1 MIYQGVYE
9 MLREIK
15 KRSGLYAVAAILLAL
30 MFGSLVYNLGYIQQ
44 IQLPSLSVFKAF
56 ASTEEMKDYLTK
68 YSDTYSPFL
77 FVGPVDINMGP
88 VRAMA
93 ESSEGS
99 YASPEGLSQEPVYS
113 TTNIQV
119 AGVDEADIVKTD
131 GEYLYLVSG
140 SNVFIVKAY
149 PSEEAEILAKI
160 AFNDTNIVGIFVSED
175 SGRLAVLGCKYW
187 FPPYYLGLYNVA
199 SFVIDV
205 KTFLNVYDISDKSA
219 PISMKNFTMT
229 GSYFNSRMIGDY
241 VYFVTSQPAY
251 IILETVILPKIHTDE
266 GFKEISASEIFYAN
280 ASDEYFMY
288 TTVVAMNIQDTT
300 EEPTHKTLLLGGTSS
315 MYVSPRN
322 IYITFPETNE
332 ETAIYR
338 IRIENSTITP
348 EAKGKV
354 FGRELNQFSMD
365 EDGEYFRIATTTR
378 FFGTSENNL
387 YILNM
392 NLSIVGSLEDF
403 APEGEVMDSA
413 RFIGNRCY
421 LTTSVIRKDP
431 FFVIDVENATA
442 PKILG
447 ELKIPGFTNYL
458 HPYDENHLIGVGR
471 YENNSVKI
479 MLFDVSNV
487 TAPIVIDTY
496 SVQGQ
501 YSDSPVFEDHK
512 AFLFDKSKDLLAMPV
527 SSYNYD
533 WENSWQWQGLY
544 VFNVTSSNGIVLR
557 GNITHMGENA
567 YFSDIGY
574 WLRRAIYIENVL
586 YTISDKKVKLNNL
599 DDLNEMKEILLP

>member
-1 MIYQGVYE
+1 
-9 MLREIK
+9 
-15 KRSGLYAVAAILLAL
+15 
-30 MFGSLVYNLGYIQQ
+30 
-44 IQLPSLSVFKAF
+44 
-56 ASTEEMKDYLTK
+56 
-68 YSDTYSPFL
+68 
-77 FVGPVDINMGP
+77 
-88 VRAMA
+88 
-93 ESSEGS
+93 
-99 YASPEGLSQEPVYS
+99 
-113 TTNIQV
+113 
-119 AGVDEADIVKTD
+119 
-131 GEYLYLVSG
+131 
-140 SNVFIVKAY
+140 
-149 PSEEAEILAKI
+149 
-160 AFNDTNIVGIFVSED
+160 
-175 SGRLAVLGCKYW
+175 
-187 FPPYYLGLYNVA
+187 
-199 SFVIDV
+199 
-205 KTFLNVYDISDKSA
+205 
-219 PISMKNFTMT
+219 
-229 GSYFNSRMIGDY
+229 
-241 VYFVTSQPAY
+241 
-251 IILETVILPKIHTDE
+251 
-266 GFKEISASEIFYAN
+266 
-280 ASDEYFMY
+280 
-288 TTVVAMNIQDTT
+288 
-300 EEPTHKTLLLGGTSS
+300 

-365 EDGEYFRIATTTR
+365 ENGEYFRIATTTR

>member
-1 MIYQGVYE
+1 
-9 MLREIK
+9 
-15 KRSGLYAVAAILLAL
+15 
-30 MFGSLVYNLGYIQQ
+30 
-44 IQLPSLSVFKAF
+44 
-56 ASTEEMKDYLTK
+56 
-68 YSDTYSPFL
+68 
-77 FVGPVDINMGP
+77 
-88 VRAMA
+88 
-93 ESSEGS
+93 
-99 YASPEGLSQEPVYS
+99 
-113 TTNIQV
+113 
-119 AGVDEADIVKTD
+119 
-131 GEYLYLVSG
+131 
-140 SNVFIVKAY
+140 
-149 PSEEAEILAKI
+149 
-160 AFNDTNIVGIFVSED
+160 
-175 SGRLAVLGCKYW
+175 
-187 FPPYYLGLYNVA
+187 
-199 SFVIDV
+199 
-205 KTFLNVYDISDKSA
+205 
-219 PISMKNFTMT
+219 
-229 GSYFNSRMIGDY
+229 
-241 VYFVTSQPAY
+241 
-251 IILETVILPKIHTDE
+251 
-266 GFKEISASEIFYAN
+266 
-280 ASDEYFMY
+280 
-288 TTVVAMNIQDTT
+288 
-300 EEPTHKTLLLGGTSS
+300 
-315 MYVSPRN
+315 
-322 IYITFPETNE
+322 
-332 ETAIYR
+332 
-338 IRIENSTITP
+338 
-348 EAKGKV
+348 
-354 FGRELNQFSMD
+354 
-365 EDGEYFRIATTTR
+365 
-378 FFGTSENNL
+378 
-387 YILNM
+387 
-392 NLSIVGSLEDF
+392 LEDF

-458 HPYDENHLIGVGR
+458 HPYDENQLIGVGR